1 MTERDDAGGWSSAPL
16 PIGGG
21 GGTGEGNDGVDVSLI
36 RWFLSL
42 SPAERLRVLQNTVNA
57 ISRLRERRAAG

>member
-1 MTERDDAGGWSSAPL
+1 MTERD
-16 PIGGG
+16 
-21 GGTGEGNDGVDVSLI
+21 EGNDGVDVSLI

-57 ISRLRERRAAG
+57 IARLRERRAAD